1 MSDRQSRSARSSR
14 LSSTAPRAVVRV
26 RMLSTGRWRPPLG
39 QTPLTGRRAPRV
51 IAVGAALPG
60 VGKSVVASNL
70 AVAIGGLGRQVVVVD
85 LDLGAPR
92 QHALFGVAA
101 AAGTERPTGVRNVR
115 LWPAAMMLERAS
127 DAQARRTLI
136 DGLGQL
142 DADVVIVDVADAH
155 RDDLWNFFAAAP
167 NACWCRPAIA
177 RRWRRPTP
185 SCTRRSVRA
194 ERRHGAGAREV
205 LARFA
210 GGLVGNVAATAEDAE
225 SFHAFAR
232 LVRGELGIPLTAL
245 GCLRRSARIVQSIAA
260 KKPLCARRGID
271 DEVRAFNQIAELVV
285 AERDDA
291 APELRARRR
300 RAPALEPA
308 RLPTDLG
315 RYQRRF
321 PRFAVD
327 WAATF
332 EIAGEPNAVRVRDVS
347 ESGAAVE
354 TTLALR
360 VGDVGMLHFYQLDDR
375 LSVEV
380 MVKNVVP
387 SLNRVG
393 FGFVRPGAAAARIVA
408 ARARATRHALTDGAE
423 RGRLTRPWVVA
434 ASCHEAPAASSSAVW
449 SSSV

>member
-1 MSDRQSRSARSSR
+1 MSERQSRFARSSR
-14 LSSTAPRAVVRV
+14 LSSTAPRAVERV

-51 IAVGAALPG
+51 IAVGAALPA
-60 VGKSVVASNL
+60 VGKSVIASNL
-70 AVAIGGLGRQVVVVD
+70 AVAIGGLGRQVVLVD
-85 LDLGAPR
+85 LDLGSPR
-92 QHALFGVAA
+92 QHALFGVEAA
-101 AAGTERPTGVRNVR
+101 RGAERQTGVRNVR
-115 LWPAAMMLERAS
+115 LWPAAALLEGAR
-127 DAQARRTLI
+127 DAQARRSVI

-155 RDDLWNFFAAAP
+155 RDDLWNFFGAGAERLLVSTSE
-167 NACWCRPAIA
+167 RPALEA
-177 RRWRRPTP
+177 TYGFLHEAA
-185 SCTRRSVRA
+185 VRA
-194 ERRHGAGAREV
+194 ERRHGPGAREV

-210 GGLVGNVAATAEDAE
+210 GGLVGNGATAAAEAE

-232 LVRGELGIPLTAL
+232 LVRGELGIPLTSL

-271 DEVRAFNQIAELVV
+271 DDVRAFHQMAELVV
-285 AERDDA
+285 ADRPDPA
-291 APELRARRR
+291 ADCPLDGDPPSVET
-300 RAPALEPA
+300 PA
-308 RLPTDLG
+308 RLPTDFG
-315 RYQRRF
+315 RYQRRN

-347 ESGAAVE
+347 QSGAAVE
-354 TTLALR
+354 STLTLR

-387 SLNRVG
+387 SINRVG
-393 FGFVRPGAAAARIVA
+393 FGFVGPGAAAARIVA
-408 ARARATRHALTDGAE
+408 AARARLAT
-423 RGRLTRPWVVA
+423 P
-434 ASCHEAPAASSSAVW
+434 
-449 SSSV
+449 

>member
-14 LSSTAPRAVVRV
+14 LSSTAPRPVVRV

-39 QTPLTGRRAPRV
+39 QTPLSGRRAPRV

-70 AVAIGGLGRQVVVVD
+70 AVAVGGLGRQVVVVD
-85 LDLGAPR
+85 LDVGAPR

-101 AAGTERPTGVRNVR
+101 AHDVERQTGVRNVR
-115 LWPAAMMLERAS
+115 LWPAARQLERAG
-127 DAQARRTLI
+127 DAQSRRALFE
-136 DGLGQL
+136 GLAQL
-142 DADVVIVDVADAH
+142 DADVVIVDLADAH
-155 RDDLWNFFAAAP
+155 RDDLWNFFGAGAERLLVSTGDRAALEATY
-167 NACWCRPAIA
+167 AFLHEAA
-177 RRWRRPTP
+177 
-185 SCTRRSVRA
+185 VRA

-210 GGLVGNVAATAEDAE
+210 GGLVGNVAATAADAE

-232 LVRGELGIPLTAL
+232 LVRGELGIPLTSL
-245 GCLRRSARIVQSIAA
+245 GCLRQSTRIVQSIAA

-285 AERDDA
+285 AERPD
-291 APELRARRR
+291 
-300 RAPALEPA
+300 PASGCALDGDTPSLEPA

-354 TTLALR
+354 STLALR
-360 VGDVGMLHFYQLDDR
+360 VGDAGMLHFYQLDDR

-380 MVKNVVP
+380 TVKNVVP

-408 ARARATRHALTDGAE
+408 AARARLTS
-423 RGRLTRPWVVA
+423 P
-434 ASCHEAPAASSSAVW
+434 
-449 SSSV
+449 

>member
-14 LSSTAPRAVVRV
+14 LSSAAPRPVVRV

-51 IAVGAALPG
+51 IAIGAALPG

-70 AVAIGGLGRQVVVVD
+70 AVAIAGLGRQVVVVD

-92 QHALFGVAA
+92 QHALFGVEAPS
-101 AAGTERPTGVRNVR
+101 GVERPTGVRNVK
-115 LWPAAMMLERAS
+115 LWPAATPLERAR
-127 DAQARRTLI
+127 DAPARRALI
-136 DGLGQL
+136 EGLGQL

-155 RDDLWNFFAAAP
+155 RDDLWNCFATGAERLLVSTGDRAALEATY
-167 NACWCRPAIA
+167 NFLHQAV
-177 RRWRRPTP
+177 
-185 SCTRRSVRA
+185 VRA
-194 ERRHGAGAREV
+194 ERRHGAGAPEV

-210 GGLVGNVAATAEDAE
+210 GGLVGNVAAVAEEAE

-245 GCLRRSARIVQSIAA
+245 GCLRQSARIVQSIAA

-285 AERDDA
+285 AERVDA
-291 APELRARRR
+291 ASSCALDGE
-300 RAPALEPA
+300 APALAPA

-354 TTLALR
+354 STLALR
-360 VGDVGMLHFYQLDDR
+360 AGDAGMLHFYQIDDR

-380 MVKNVVP
+380 VVKNVVP

-393 FGFVRPGAAAARIVA
+393 FGFVRAGAAAARIVA
-408 ARARATRHALTDGAE
+408 AARARLT
-423 RGRLTRPWVVA
+423 TP
-434 ASCHEAPAASSSAVW
+434 
-449 SSSV
+449 

>member
-14 LSSTAPRAVVRV
+14 LSSTAPPAVVRV

-39 QTPLTGRRAPRV
+39 QTPLTGRRAPRL

-60 VGKSVVASNL
+60 VGKSVVTSNL
-70 AVAIGGLGRQVVVVD
+70 AVAIAGLGRQVAVVD

-92 QHALFGVAA
+92 QHTLFGVAA
-101 AAGTERPTGVRNVR
+101 AQGAERQTGVRNVR
-115 LWPAAMMLERAS
+115 LWPAATVLERAS
-127 DAQARRTLI
+127 DAQARRAVI
-136 DGLGQL
+136 DGLGRL

-155 RDDLWNFFAAAP
+155 RDDLWNFFATGAERLLVSTSDRAALE
-167 NACWCRPAIA
+167 ATYAFLHEA
-177 RRWRRPTP
+177 A
-185 SCTRRSVRA
+185 VRA

-245 GCLRRSARIVQSIAA
+245 GCLRQSARIVQSIAA

-271 DEVRAFNQIAELVV
+271 DEVRAFHQIAELVV
-285 AERDDA
+285 AERGDPAADCALDGDAPRLEA
-291 APELRARRR
+291 APF
-300 RAPALEPA
+300 
-308 RLPTDLG
+308 PTNIG

-354 TTLALR
+354 STLALR
-360 VGDVGMLHFYQLDDR
+360 VGDIGMLHFYQLDDR

-380 MVKNVVP
+380 IVKNVVP

-393 FGFVRPGAAAARIVA
+393 FGFVRAGAGAARIVA
-408 ARARATRHALTDGAE
+408 AARARLT
-423 RGRLTRPWVVA
+423 TP
-434 ASCHEAPAASSSAVW
+434 
-449 SSSV
+449 

>member
-1 MSDRQSRSARSSR
+1 MSDRQSRFARSSR
-14 LSSTAPRAVVRV
+14 LSSAAPPPVVRV

-70 AVAIGGLGRQVVVVD
+70 AVAIAGLGRQVVIVD

-92 QHALFGVAA
+92 QHALFGVEAPGAA
-101 AAGTERPTGVRNVR
+101 ERPTGIRNVK
-115 LWPAAMMLERAS
+115 LWPAAKLLERAR
-127 DAQARRTLI
+127 DAPTRRALI
-136 DGLGQL
+136 EGFGQL
-142 DADVVIVDVADAH
+142 DADVVIVDVAD
-155 RDDLWNFFAAAP
+155 RNDLWNCFATGAERLLVSSGDRAALQ
-167 NACWCRPAIA
+167 ATYDFLHEAV
-177 RRWRRPTP
+177 
-185 SCTRRSVRA
+185 VRA
-194 ERRHGAGAREV
+194 ERRHGAGAPEV

-210 GGLVGNVAATAEDAE
+210 GGLVGNVAAAAEEAE

-232 LVRGELGIPLTAL
+232 LVRGELGIPLAAL
-245 GCLRRSARIVQSIAA
+245 GCLRQSARIVQSIAA

-285 AERDDA
+285 AEREDA
-291 APELRARRR
+291 TSSCALDGEAPVLA
-300 RAPALEPA
+300 PA

-354 TTLALR
+354 STLVLR
-360 VGDVGMLHFYQLDDR
+360 VGDTGLLHFYQLDDR

-380 MVKNVVP
+380 VVKNVVP

-393 FGFVRPGAAAARIVA
+393 FGFVRAGAAAARIVA
-408 ARARATRHALTDGAE
+408 AARARLT
-423 RGRLTRPWVVA
+423 TP
-434 ASCHEAPAASSSAVW
+434 
-449 SSSV
+449 

>member
-1 MSDRQSRSARSSR
+1 MSDRQSRSAQPSR

-39 QTPLTGRRAPRV
+39 QSPLTGRRAPRV
-51 IAVGAALPG
+51 IAIGAALPG
-60 VGKSVVASNL
+60 VGKSVIASNL

-85 LDLGAPR
+85 LDVGAPR

-101 AAGTERPTGVRNVR
+101 AQGVERQTGVRNVR
-115 LWPAAMMLERAS
+115 LWPTATLLEQAS
-127 DAQARRTLI
+127 DASARRALI

-142 DADVVIVDVADAH
+142 DADVVIVDVAH
-155 RDDLWNFFAAAP
+155 RNDLWNFFSTGAERLLVSTSD
-167 NACWCRPAIA
+167 RPALEA
-177 RRWRRPTP
+177 TYAFLHEAA
-185 SCTRRSVRA
+185 VRA

-210 GGLVGNVAATAEDAE
+210 GGLVGNVAGAAEDAE

-232 LVRGELGIPLTAL
+232 LVRGELGIPLTSL
-245 GCLRRSARIVQSIAA
+245 GCLRQSPRIVQSIAA

-271 DEVRAFNQIAELVV
+271 DEVRAFNQIAELVI

-291 APELRARRR
+291 ASDCALDGDVPE
-300 RAPALEPA
+300 LEPA

-354 TTLALR
+354 STLALR

-380 MVKNVVP
+380 VVKNVVP

-393 FGFVRPGAAAARIVA
+393 FGFVRPGAPAARIVA
-408 ARARATRHALTDGAE
+408 AARARLAT
-423 RGRLTRPWVVA
+423 P
-434 ASCHEAPAASSSAVW
+434 
-449 SSSV
+449 

>member
-1 MSDRQSRSARSSR
+1 MSDRQSRFARSSR
-14 LSSTAPRAVVRV
+14 LSSTAPRPVVRV

-70 AVAIGGLGRQVVVVD
+70 AVAIGGLGRQVVIVD
-85 LDLGAPR
+85 LDVGAPR

-101 AAGTERPTGVRNVR
+101 AQEAERQTGVRNVR
-115 LWPAAMMLERAS
+115 LWPAATLLGKAA
-127 DAQARRTLI
+127 DAQARRDFI

-155 RDDLWNFFAAAP
+155 RDDLWNCFGAGAERLLVSTGDRAALEATY
-167 NACWCRPAIA
+167 AFLHEAA
-177 RRWRRPTP
+177 
-185 SCTRRSVRA
+185 VRA
-194 ERRHGAGAREV
+194 ERRHGDGARDV

-210 GGLVGNVAATAEDAE
+210 GGLVGNHAATAADAE
-225 SFHAFAR
+225 AFHAFAR
-232 LVRGELGIPLTAL
+232 LVRGELGIPLTSL
-245 GCLRRSARIVQSIAA
+245 GCLRESARIVQSIAA

-285 AERDDA
+285 AERDEA
-291 APELRARRR
+291 APGCPLDGDT
-300 RAPALEPA
+300 PALEPA

-354 TTLALR
+354 STLALR

-387 SLNRVG
+387 SLSRVG

-408 ARARATRHALTDGAE
+408 AARARLAT
-423 RGRLTRPWVVA
+423 P
-434 ASCHEAPAASSSAVW
+434 
-449 SSSV
+449 

>member
-1 MSDRQSRSARSSR
+1 MSDRQSGSARSSR
-14 LSSTAPRAVVRV
+14 LSSTAPRPVVRV

-39 QTPLTGRRAPRV
+39 QTPLSGRRAPRV
-51 IAVGAALPG
+51 IAIGAALPA

-70 AVAIGGLGRQVVVVD
+70 AVAVGGLGRQVVVVD
-85 LDLGAPR
+85 LDVGAPR

-101 AAGTERPTGVRNVR
+101 ARDVERQTGVRNVR
-115 LWPAAMMLERAS
+115 LWPAATQLERAG
-127 DAQARRTLI
+127 DAQDRRALI
-136 DGLGQL
+136 DGLAQL
-142 DADVVIVDVADAH
+142 DADVVIVDIAHAH
-155 RDDLWNFFAAAP
+155 RDDLWNFFGAGAERLLVSTGDRAALEATYSFLHE
-167 NACWCRPAIA
+167 AA
-177 RRWRRPTP
+177 
-185 SCTRRSVRA
+185 VRA
-194 ERRHGAGAREV
+194 ERRHGAGAGEV
-205 LARFA
+205 LARFT
-210 GGLVGNVAATAEDAE
+210 GGLVGNVAATAADAE

-232 LVRGELGIPLTAL
+232 LVRGELGIPLTSL
-245 GCLRRSARIVQSIAA
+245 GCLRQSTRIVQSIAA

-285 AERDDA
+285 AERPDSASDCT
-291 APELRARRR
+291 LDGDT
-300 RAPALEPA
+300 PALTPA

-354 TTLALR
+354 STLLLR

-380 MVKNVVP
+380 MVRNVVP

-393 FGFVRPGAAAARIVA
+393 FGFLRPGAAAARIVA
-408 ARARATRHALTDGAE
+408 AARARLTS
-423 RGRLTRPWVVA
+423 P
-434 ASCHEAPAASSSAVW
+434 
-449 SSSV
+449 